1 LVPLLALPRQG
12 DPRGSAAGIDP
23 QLYRRHGFFD
33 PVLED
38 DREGFPAIDRR
49 LALPQEHPRP
59 GRSAGA
65 QWFLVGVH
73 YKYAL
78 QNLSFNWWTVSRPV
92 TRVSPVKF
100 ASAMLSGGLCA
111 GSTGLNPLNL
121 FNHLPQSLG
130 LASIPRCLYI
140 RR

>member
-1 LVPLLALPRQG
+1 MFQLAGPYHLVPLLALPRQG

-49 LALPQEHPRP
+49 LTLPQEHPRP
-59 GRSAGA
+59 GRCAGA

-73 YKYAL
+73 YENAL
-78 QNLSFNWWTVSRPV
+78 QNLSFKLGGRFPV
-92 TRVSPVKF
+92 RLRGF
-100 ASAMLSGGLCA
+100 
-111 GSTGLNPLNL
+111 
-121 FNHLPQSLG
+121 
-130 LASIPRCLYI
+130 PR
-140 RR
+140 